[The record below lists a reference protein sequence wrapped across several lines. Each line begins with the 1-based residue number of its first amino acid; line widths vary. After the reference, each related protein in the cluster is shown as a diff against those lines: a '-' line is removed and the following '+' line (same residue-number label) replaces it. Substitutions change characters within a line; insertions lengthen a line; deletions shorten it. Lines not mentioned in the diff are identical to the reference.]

1 MPQNDSGKLNREQ
14 NADVLAY
21 LLSLD
26 EFPAGKTE
34 LAHEA
39 ELLKQIG
46 SRRPNQTATTTNRR
60 HSVVR
65 AMLSRSGAKFVVS
78 RAEEAYDAQ
87 R

>member
-39 ELLKQIG
+39 ELLKQIWIEATK
-46 SRRPNQTATTTNRR
+46 PNR
-60 HSVVR
+60 HND
-65 AMLSRSGAKFVVS
+65 K
-78 RAEEAYDAQ
+78 
-87 R
+87 